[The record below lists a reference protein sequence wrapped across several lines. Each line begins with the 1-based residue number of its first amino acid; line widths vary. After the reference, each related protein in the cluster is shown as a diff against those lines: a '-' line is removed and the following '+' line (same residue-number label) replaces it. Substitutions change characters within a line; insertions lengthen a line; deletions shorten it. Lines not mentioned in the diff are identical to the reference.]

1 MGRVYPH
8 PSLLECFKIMV
19 TITTISEVTGLSIS
33 IISRYL
39 NGHNVREKNRILIE
53 KAIKETGY
61 VPNDFARNLRVE
73 QTKCIG
79 VIIPEFN
86 SVFTTSV
93 LNVVET
99 MIMKSGYSLILSNCH
114 GDKNFELTCAKTLI
128 QKRVN
133 ALLILPL
140 SDCQEIS
147 VLARNNNIPVLVFDQ
162 YIKNKDVDYVLFDN
176 KGSSYRA
183 AEILTE
189 YGHKN
194 IGIIAGPQNVFTAKK
209 RLEGFID
216 YFEKN
221 NIHFP
226 KENIYRCKEF
236 DTESAYQAA
245 KECLSKENHPTA
257 LFTSSFYL
265 TIGTLKAIN
274 EMNLRIPEDIS
285 LIAFDSLPFYE
296 VLKPKLWTI
305 NQPYDLIGKTIA
317 KNLLDL
323 IENRQLSSEKIDVV
337 SYSINEGESI
347 KRL

>member
-1 MGRVYPH
+1 MGESASHSSPVNHFR
-8 PSLLECFKIMV
+8 IMV
-19 TITTISEVTGLSIS
+19 TIKTISEVTGLSIS

-39 NGHNVREKNRILIE
+39 NGHNVREKNKILID

-73 QTKCIG
+73 QTRCIG

-86 SVFTTSV
+86 SVFTTSI
-93 LNVVET
+93 LNEVEQIIT
-99 MIMKSGYSLILSNCH
+99 KQGFSLILSNCH
-114 GDKNFELTCAKTLI
+114 GDKNFELSCAKTLI
-128 QKRVN
+128 QKRVD

-140 SDCQEIS
+140 SDCKEIS
-147 VLARNNNIPVLVFDQ
+147 EIAKSNNIPVLVFDQ
-162 YIKNKDVDYVLFDN
+162 YIKNKNIDFVLFDN
-176 KGSSYRA
+176 TGSSYRA
-183 AEILTE
+183 AEVLVE

-194 IGIIAGPQNVFTAKK
+194 IGIIAGPQNIFTARK
-209 RLEGFID
+209 RMQGFMR

-221 NIHFP
+221 NIPFS
-226 KENIYRCKEF
+226 KDNIYYCKEF
-236 DTESAYQAA
+236 NTESAYNVA
-245 KECLSKENHPTA
+245 KECLSKKNHPTA

-265 TIGTLKAIN
+265 TIGTIKAIN
-274 EMNLRIPEDIS
+274 ELNLRIPEDIS

-323 IENRQLSSEKIDVV
+323 INNRELSSEKIDVV
-337 SYSINEGESI
+337 SYSIIEGESI
-347 KRL
+347 KRM

>member
-1 MGRVYPH
+1 MGRSVNHSSPI
-8 PSLLECFKIMV
+8 ECFKNMV
-19 TITTISEVTGLSIS
+19 TITTISKATGLSIS

-86 SVFTTSV
+86 SVFTTSI
-93 LNVVET
+93 LNIVET
-99 MIMKSGYSLILSNCH
+99 VITKHGYSLILSNCH
-114 GDKNFELTCAKTLI
+114 GDKSFELTCAKTLI

-140 SDCQEIS
+140 SDCKEIS
-147 VLARNNNIPVLVFDQ
+147 EMAKSNNIPVLVFDQ

-183 AEILTE
+183 AEILVE

-194 IGIIAGPQNVFTAKK
+194 IGIIAGPQNIFTAKK
-209 RLEGFID
+209 RLKGFTE

-221 NIHFP
+221 DIPFS
-226 KENIYRCKEF
+226 KENIYCCKEYN
-236 DTESAYQAA
+236 TESAYEVA
-245 KECLSKENHPTA
+245 KECLSKKNHPTA

-265 TIGTLKAIN
+265 TIGTIKAIN
-274 EMNLRIPEDIS
+274 ELNLRIPEDIS
-285 LIAFDSLPFYE
+285 LIAFDSLPFYD

-317 KNLLDL
+317 DNLLNL
-323 IENRQLSSEKIDVV
+323 IENHHLSSEKIDVV

-347 KRL
+347 KKL

>member
-1 MGRVYPH
+1 
-8 PSLLECFKIMV
+8 MV

-53 KAIKETGY
+53 KAIKDTGY

-86 SVFTTSV
+86 SIFTTSV
-93 LNVVET
+93 LNAVESI
-99 MIMKSGYSLILSNCH
+99 IMKQGYSLILSNCH
-114 GDKNFELTCAKTLI
+114 GDKNFEITCAKTLI
-128 QKRVN
+128 QKRVD

-140 SDCQEIS
+140 SDCKEIS
-147 VLARNNNIPVLVFDQ
+147 EIAKKNNIPVLVFDQ
-162 YIKNKDVDYVLFDN
+162 YVKNKDIDYVLFDN
-176 KGSSYRA
+176 KGASYRA
-183 AEILTE
+183 AEILVE
-189 YGHKN
+189 YGHQN

-209 RLEGFID
+209 RLQGFTD
-216 YFEKN
+216 YFKKN
-221 NIHFP
+221 NIAFS
-226 KENIYRCKEF
+226 KDSIYYCKEF
-236 DTESAYQAA
+236 DTESAYQVA
-245 KECLSKENHPTA
+245 KECLVKENHPTA

-265 TIGTLKAIN
+265 TMGTIKAIN
-274 EMNLRIPEDIS
+274 ELNLRIPEDIS
-285 LIAFDSLPFYE
+285 LIAFDSLPFYD

-305 NQPYDLIGKTIA
+305 NQPFDLIGQAIA
-317 KNLLDL
+317 KDLLDL
-323 IENRQLSSEKIDVV
+323 IENHQLSSEKINVV